1 MTPAL
6 PSWWQTA
13 VVYQVYIR
21 SFADGNGDGVGDVQ
35 GMRTRLPYLAQL
47 GVDAIWINPWYP
59 SPMADAGYDVADYRD
74 IEPSYGTLDE
84 AQALISEAHAFGIR
98 VLLDIVPNHTSDEH
112 AWFRAALA
120 GEADARQRYHF
131 RPGRGTD
138 GELPPNN
145 WQSVFGGSAW
155 TQVADGDWYLHLFA
169 PGQPDLDWENDEVR
183 AEFEDI
189 LAFWFDRGVDGFRID
204 VAHGLVKEAGLP
216 DTVVQNDVTQTL
228 VEGRA
233 GHPAWDQDG
242 VHEVYRGW
250 RSVADSYSPGRVFIA
265 EAWVP
270 SSERL
275 ARYLR
280 PDELHT
286 AFQFDFLC
294 APWRAEALRT
304 VIDDAIGAAASVGA
318 PPTWVLSNHD
328 VTRTVTR
335 FARSQPAHL
344 IETGGD
350 RRRWADEDPDYVLG
364 RRRARAAA
372 LVQLALPGS
381 AYVYQ
386 GEELALEEVED
397 LPDEV
402 RQDPIWAQSGF
413 TDVGRDGCRVP
424 LPWTAT
430 SAPYGFGH
438 QEASVTWLP
447 QPEHWA
453 QHSVQAQDRDP
464 DSTLN
469 LYRAALRLRPRLW
482 CHAGDLTWLTVARDV
497 AAFQRGEAQCW
508 VNTGEAA
515 VTLPEGAS
523 VVLSSEPGLDVV
535 LPTDTAV
542 WLTSA
547 EPPRK

>member
-1 MTPAL
+1 MSDAV

-21 SFADGNGDGVGDVQ
+21 SFADGNSDGIGDLQ
-35 GMRTRLPYLAQL
+35 GMRARLPYLAQL

-59 SPMADAGYDVADYRD
+59 SPMADAGYDVADYRG

-84 AQALISEAHAFGIR
+84 AHTLISEAHTLGIR

-112 AWFRAALA
+112 VWFRAAV
-120 GEADARQRYHF
+120 ADEPGARQRYHF
-131 RPGRGTD
+131 RAGRGAE
-138 GELPPNN
+138 GALPPNN
-145 WQSVFGGSAW
+145 WQSVFGGPAW

-169 PGQPDLDWENDEVR
+169 PGQPDLNWDHDDVR
-183 AEFEDI
+183 GEFEEI
-189 LAFWFDRGVDGFRID
+189 LAFWFDRGIDGFRID

-216 DTVVQNDVTQTL
+216 DMAEGATATQPLVV
-228 VEGRA
+228 ERS

-250 RSVADSYSPGRVFIA
+250 RSVADRYSPGRVFIA
-265 EAWVP
+265 EAWV
-270 SSERL
+270 SSNERL

-286 AFQFDFLC
+286 AFQFDFLRS
-294 APWRAEALRT
+294 PWRADVLRS

-335 FARSQPAHL
+335 FARSQPRHL
-344 IETGGD
+344 VETDWERG
-350 RRRWADEDPDYVLG
+350 RWVHEDPDHALG

-372 LVQLALPGS
+372 LMQLALPGT

-397 LPDEV
+397 LPDEM
-402 RQDPIWAQSGF
+402 RQDPTWAQSGF
-413 TDVGRDGCRVP
+413 TDVGRDGCRIP
-424 LPWTAT
+424 LPWNAT
-430 SAPYGFGH
+430 SPPYGF
-438 QEASVTWLP
+438 ASDDNAVTWLP
-447 QPEHWA
+447 QPTHWA
-453 QHSVQAQDRDP
+453 EHSVEAQDRDP

-469 LYRAALRLRPRLW
+469 LYRCALRLRRSLW
-482 CHAGDLTWLTVARDV
+482 RDAGDLTWLEVAPDV
-497 AAFQRGEAQCW
+497 AAFERGGAQCW
-508 VNTGEAA
+508 VNTGDTD
-515 VTLPEGAS
+515 VTLPVAS
-523 VVLSSEPGLDVV
+523 VVLSSTRGIDRV
-535 LPTDTAV
+535 LPPDTAV
-542 WLTSA
+542 WLRSTGSL
-547 EPPRK
+547 K